1 MSQQVPA
8 TRMNLT
14 LYKTKQ
20 VAAKKGFDLL
30 KSKADALKV
39 RFRDIC
45 KKIYETK
52 VGLADQS
59 SDAFFSLTA
68 AEYAAG
74 SFRNQVL
81 ESSTSAA
88 IRVSSRTDNVAGV
101 KLPVFK
107 QYDTGAKTT
116 ENIGLNAGGRK
127 VAVCKEK
134 FNEYLQSLIKVASLQ
149 TSFIAMDEALKITNR
164 RVNALENV
172 TIPKIVGT
180 INDINRELDELERE
194 DFTRLKVVKR
204 KKEEALKLEEKL
216 KAAEKQA
223 KLLEQSLEVK
233 VSSISINDTAK
244 PAAVAEAVVPND
256 SNTSAS
262 KKEGKKKKNKN
273 KKSEETVTTS
283 ALAEFEE
290 DEDVVFR

>member
-74 SFRNQVL
+74 NFRNQVL

-107 QYDTGAKTT
+107 QYDTGAKSS

-134 FNEYLQSLIKVASLQ
+134 FSEYLQSLIKVASLQ
-149 TSFIAMDEALKITNR
+149 TSFLAMDEALKITNR

-172 TIPKIVGT
+172 TIPKIVNT

-233 VSSISINDTAK
+233 VSSISINDNAK
-244 PAAVAEAVVPND
+244 PVAAVAASD
-256 SNTSAS
+256 STTTAP
-262 KKEGKKKKNKN
+262 KKDGKKKKNKN
-273 KKSEETVTTS
+273 KKSEDSAPVS